1 LDSITLGDANKLG
14 VDSIS
19 ERDVAGYATT
29 ALRDI
34 GNAYQYLRSAE
45 AIITDKN
52 IKLAQH

>member
-1 LDSITLGDANKLG
+1 MDSITLGDANKLG

-34 GNAYQYLRSAE
+34 GNAYQYLGSAE